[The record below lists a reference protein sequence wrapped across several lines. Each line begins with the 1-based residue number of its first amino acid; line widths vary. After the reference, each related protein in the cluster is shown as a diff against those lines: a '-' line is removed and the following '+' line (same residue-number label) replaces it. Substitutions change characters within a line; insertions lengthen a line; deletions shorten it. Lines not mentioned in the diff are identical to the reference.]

1 MASKAALTHL
11 AFRARDL
18 DASIA
23 FYRKYAGLELIHE
36 RVDDQTRVIWLAEAK
51 ERPSFVLVMM
61 HGQGN
66 QASPPRAVDH
76 LGFAVESRAQ
86 VDALASAA
94 KAEGLLVLGPV
105 EMGPVVGY
113 ICEVSDPDGNVC
125 EFSFGQ
131 SLDPRR

>member
-1 MASKAALTHL
+1 MASKAVLTHL
-11 AFRARDL
+11 AFRAHDL
-18 DASIA
+18 DASIS

-36 RVDDQTRVIWLAEAK
+36 RVDDQTRVIWLADSK
-51 ERPSFVLVMM
+51 EQPGFVLVMM

-66 QASPPRAVDH
+66 QAPQPRAVDH
-76 LGFAVESRAQ
+76 LGFAVGSHDQ
-86 VDALASAA
+86 VDAIAHLAKSDRV
-94 KAEGLLVLGPV
+94 LVLGPV

-113 ICEVSDPDGNVC
+113 ICEVTDPDGNVC